1 MKIMNKSTRKIL
13 SFMLLFLTVSASWT
27 GAKAEIWGVPIGDYY
42 YRLDDSNHTGAI
54 TNKKMSTTIQISN
67 SYSGNVKIPSSVTYE
82 GESYTITRIE
92 NNAFYK
98 CTSLESITIPKTIKE
113 IGLMAFEG
121 CSQLK
126 TISVEIEN
134 TSFSATDNILYDKGQ
149 STVLLCAA
157 QKEGICTLPKTV
169 VKIANSAFSGCTK
182 ITKVILPDNLNTI
195 ESYAFYECSSL
206 ASINLPNALTSIG
219 TYAFYNATSLASD
232 ITIPN
237 GITEIKDY
245 TFYGCSKIKNV
256 TLHDAITS
264 IGTYAFSRCTSLTSI
279 SLPNYLTEIKTY
291 AFSESALT
299 SIVIP
304 TDIKEIP
311 KGVFENC
318 KLTSITL
325 PEGLETIGL
334 FAFRNNGK
342 DIQTVNIPKSV
353 KKIANN
359 AFDGTFV
366 KNFYIR
372 NIPSKIEI
380 AASTPFDNTKNFKIH
395 VFSKLKTA
403 FENAENWSEY
413 KNYIVDDIDIVHVNK
428 INLDKTSIIAPYEQE
443 VEITAIL
450 SPENCEISD
459 VVFTTSD
466 PAIIKVDNASEGRFT
481 TGQKDGEA
489 IITCTALDGSG
500 MFATCKVK
508 VVNNTVLATNIIVSN
523 MPSKMSV
530 GQQIHLGSKILPDN
544 ATHKTILWGSTNT
557 SVATITADGTITAVG
572 SGITFI
578 TATSLDNNVREEFEL
593 AVSYGSQH
601 IYADAETINDVKVY
615 TNYTR
620 SEDIAVEELTYT
632 RTYKNSYWQPT
643 YLPFEMSY
651 DDWKDNFEVAVVNNI
666 HQFDYDDNGTI
677 DETLIEVVKLK
688 DGKTLKAHTPC
699 VMKAKNPSAT
709 PQDIVV
715 HDVIL
720 RKAENKFIDCAS
732 VYTKYVFYGTYN
744 TMDGAELVAGNY
756 WAMAGK
762 GVRAAKSSDLLGPYR
777 WYLDI
782 VDREAERQESES
794 KHRHYDFSDAKIT
807 IVCLEDDEIDNETNG
822 IETEEG
828 NDIEKIVAIYDVNGR
843 KQNEF
848 TKGIN
853 IVKYSNGSTKKIIK

>member
-1 MKIMNKSTRKIL
+1 
-13 SFMLLFLTVSASWT
+13 MLLFLTISASWT

-82 GESYTITRIE
+82 GETYEITRIE
-92 NNAFYK
+92 NYAFYK
-98 CTSLESITIPKTIKE
+98 CSSLERISIPKTIKE
-113 IGLMAFEG
+113 IGQMAFEG
-121 CSQLK
+121 CSQLQN
-126 TISVEIEN
+126 ISVEIEN
-134 TSFSATDNILYDKGQ
+134 TTFSSRDDILYDKGQ
-149 STVLLCAA
+149 TTVLLCAA
-157 QKEGICTLPKTV
+157 QKEGVCDLPNTI
-169 VKIANSAFSGCTK
+169 VKIGNSAFSGCSK
-182 ITKVILPDNLNTI
+182 ITKIVLPSKLTTI
-195 ESYAFYECSSL
+195 ESSAFSECSSL
-206 ASINLPNALTSIG
+206 ASIALPDALTSIG

-232 ITIPN
+232 IVIPS
-237 GITEIKDY
+237 GVTEIKDY
-245 TFYGCSKIKNV
+245 TFYGCSKIKTV
-256 TLHDAITS
+256 TLHDAVKS
-264 IGTYAFSRCTSLTSI
+264 IGTYAFSGCASLTNIALPEYLTTIDTYAFYGAGLTSI
-279 SLPNYLTEIKTY
+279 T
-291 AFSESALT
+291 
-299 SIVIP
+299 IP
-304 TDIKEIP
+304 VDVKSIP

-318 KLTSITL
+318 HLTNITL
-325 PEGLETIGL
+325 PEGLESIGL
-334 FAFRNNGK
+334 YAFRNNGTN
-342 DIQTVNIPKSV
+342 IQTVNIPKSV
-353 KKIANN
+353 KSISNN

-372 NIPSKIEI
+372 NIPTKIEI
-380 AASTPFDNTKNFKIH
+380 SASTPFDNTKSFKIH
-395 VFSKLKTA
+395 VFTKLKSA
-403 FENAENWSEY
+403 FNQTGNWSSY
-413 KNYIVDDIDIVHVNK
+413 KNYIVDDIDIVHVSK
-428 INLDKTSIIAPYEQE
+428 INLDKTNIIAPYEQE
-443 VEITAIL
+443 IEITAIL
-450 SPENCEISD
+450 SPENCEIND
-459 VVFTTSD
+459 VVFATSN
-466 PAIIKVDNASEGRFT
+466 PEIINVDDASTGKFT

-489 IITCTALDGSG
+489 VITCTALDGSDVY
-500 MFATCKVK
+500 ATCKVK
-508 VVNNTVLATNIIVSN
+508 VVNNTVLVTSISIPNA
-523 MPSKMSV
+523 PQKMSV
-530 GQQIHLGSKILPDN
+530 GETIKLESTILPKN

-557 SVATITADGTITAVG
+557 DVATISEDGTIKAVG

-601 IYADAETINDVKVY
+601 LDADAYEVNKVKYY

-620 SEDIAVEELTYT
+620 TEDIAVEELTFS

-762 GVRAAKSSDLLGPYR
+762 GVRAAKTSDILGPYR

-782 VDREAERQESES
+782 VDREAERQASES
-794 KHRHYDFSDAKIT
+794 KHRYNFADAKIT
-807 IVCLEDDEIDNETNG
+807 IVCLEDDEVADEATG
-822 IETEEG
+822 IESVEE
-828 NDIEKIVAIYDVNGR
+828 NNSEEIVAIYDVNGT
-843 KQNEF
+843 KQNELS
-848 TKGIN
+848 KGIN